1 MAFVE
6 DEDDAFVAQRGQHFL
21 VGGLVVLLALF
32 VALACF
38 IQRQAELLNGG
49 DDDLV
54 GVVLGEQAAHQR
66 SGVGVFLD
74 AAFLELIEFLA
85 GLAIEILA
93 IHHEDALVNVVVF
106 LEQGGGLEGGEC
118 LAAAGGAPDET
129 IARVSLDA
137 LHDVF
142 HLINL
147 IRPHDHELLLACKQH
162 HVAADGAAEVALL
175 QKAIGEVIK
184 MSYFLI
190 VLACKLIDGQKA
202 LFGIEGEVAAVV
214 VSEVVGAVAI
224 ANDIKLHK
232 AEQRLGVTIAGV
244 ALVFDDLLH
253 GSSWIDAEAFE
264 LNLHHRHTVDQQ
276 DDVKAMVT
284 VVRVDAELVD
294 DLEDVF
300 APILEVHQRIIER
313 CAVIASEGIDAS
325 KDFGGSEHIWRDDLV
340 EQASKFA
347 IGQLDTV

>member
-21 VGGLVVLLALF
+21 VGWLVVLFALF
-32 VALACF
+32 VALAGF
-38 IQRQAELLNGG
+38 IQRQAEFLNGG
-49 DDDLV
+49 NDDLI

-74 AAFLELIEFLA
+74 AAFLELVEFLA

-184 MSYFLI
+184 MSDFLI
-190 VLACKLIDGQKA
+190 VFA
-202 LFGIEGEVAAVV
+202 
-214 VSEVVGAVAI
+214 
-224 ANDIKLHK
+224 
-232 AEQRLGVTIAGV
+232 RL
-244 ALVFDDLLH
+244 D
-253 GSSWIDAEAFE
+253 
-264 LNLHHRHTVDQQ
+264 
-276 DDVKAMVT
+276 
-284 VVRVDAELVD
+284 
-294 DLEDVF
+294 
-300 APILEVHQRIIER
+300 
-313 CAVIASEGIDAS
+313 
-325 KDFGGSEHIWRDDLV
+325 
-340 EQASKFA
+340 
-347 IGQLDTV
+347 